1 MLEKMPN
8 SVIEIEIHEDD
19 GGNLFFGRF
28 FCTFG
33 PYLEGFREGCKSYLS
48 VYSTMLNGRW
58 NGHLPTVTSVHGHN
72 WMYPLAFF

>member
-48 VYSTMLNGRW
+48 VYSTTLNGR
-58 NGHLPTVTSVHGHN
+58 
-72 WMYPLAFF
+72 